1 MAGNVVDKIFIQMG
15 LDLKEIDKGM
25 NQLSRK
31 LDGGLKSLI
40 TSVAAPAMTAFAG
53 FMSGKFVTEMMAG
66 AKQASKFGA
75 LLGMSTEEMSGWG
88 DVAQEAGIQLQDLAG
103 TFSKVSASAAN
114 SLKSGTGAFADL
126 VNAGMIDSLTDADGK
141 LKSTEELILELSD
154 VMKGMDNG
162 SAIALARSVGIRDIG
177 QIALL
182 RRGRVELER
191 NVAAMKKSGA
201 YTDEDAKKSKEFSKS
216 LLAVSRAIR
225 NMLLP
230 VFRLIVPIMA
240 NMAKGF
246 AFLAKHIQAFYPL
259 LGAMAV
265 AIVLSLRNV
274 AKAAAVSFATMVKTN
289 PVMAALL
296 ALALVIGL
304 LYDDYKAFQKGVE
317 NSAFPGL
324 WKSVT
329 EVKDGVTVLKEG
341 YVKFGKV
348 VIGLGTMLYGSFKIM
363 KLGTM
368 LFHSALGKLILRVLQ
383 FGASALIA
391 MGPVGWAIMAVI
403 AICAVLCAYWG
414 EASAYMQSAWQ
425 AVCEAVSSWWN
436 SVCQS
441 VSEWWNGTCESI
453 SSAWDSCTST
463 ISSVWASII
472 GALQSVWDGFVG
484 ALQSGFQWI
493 ADKFSWLTTSLSNLK
508 ANLPSLSAGIQMLN
522 NANGNSYNSTSSSN
536 QTNNFYVSG
545 NMDKDTADYVSGQI
559 DIDSANG

>member
-1 MAGNVVDKIFIQMG
+1 MAGDVVDKIFIQMG
-15 LDLKEIDKGM
+15 LDLKEVDKGM

-31 LDGGLKSLI
+31 LDGGLKNLI
-40 TSVAAPAMTAFAG
+40 KSVAAPAMTAFAG
-53 FMSGKFVTEMMAG
+53 FMSGQFVSDMIAG

-75 LLGMSTEEMSGWG
+75 LLGMSTKEMSGWG

-103 TFSKVSASAAN
+103 TFSKVSANAAN
-114 SLKSGTGAFADL
+114 SLKTGTGAFADL

-162 SAIALARSVGIRDIG
+162 SAIALARSVGIRDVG

-230 VFRLIVPIMA
+230 VFRLIVPVMA
-240 NMAKGF
+240 GLAKGF

-259 LGAMAV
+259 LGALAV
-265 AIVLSLRNV
+265 AVVVSLRNV

-289 PVMAALL
+289 PVLAAILAI
-296 ALALVIGL
+296 ALAIGL
-304 LYDDYKAFQKGVE
+304 LYDDYKAFQKGTE
-317 NSAFPGL
+317 NSAFPEL
-324 WKSVT
+324 WESVT
-329 EVKDGVTVLKEG
+329 EVKNGVAVLKES
-341 YVKFGKV
+341 YVKFGKAA
-348 VIGLGTMLYGSFKIM
+348 IGVALMVYSSFKLYKIGAA
-363 KLGTM
+363 LIN
-368 LFHSALGKLILRVLQ
+368 SAFGKLIARVLQ

-403 AICAVLCAYWG
+403 AICAALYVYWDKVT
-414 EASAYMQSAWQ
+414 ALMTSAWQ

-436 SVCQS
+436 GVCQS

-463 ISSVWASII
+463 ISSIWSGII
-472 GALQSVWDGFVG
+472 GALQGAWDGFVG
-484 ALQSGFQWI
+484 ALKSGFQWI
-493 ADKFSWLTTSLSNLK
+493 ADKFSESV
-508 ANLPSLSAGIQMLN
+508 Q
-522 NANGNSYNSTSSSN
+522 
-536 QTNNFYVSG
+536 
-545 NMDKDTADYVSGQI
+545 
-559 DIDSANG
+559 